1 MKTENGEGNVDLSHR
16 KVLVTGGGS
25 GLGRVLAVEFANT
38 GAEVHVCG
46 RRREPLDEL
55 ASANKNIIAHQL
67 DVTDEN
73 GTEAMFNAIGPVEIL
88 IANAGIAESAPL
100 HRTSSEMWHQIMAV
114 NLTGCF
120 LTFRAGL
127 KRLQDTKAQWGR
139 LIAISSTTGLSGHK
153 YAGAYSASKHG
164 VNGLVKSAAAE
175 LAGSGITANALC
187 PGYLDTEMTDR
198 TIDNIVGRTNKSRQ
212 QAADILAGMSPL
224 GRLIAPTEVSK
235 AALWLCGPG
244 TDAVNGQT
252 IAINGG
258 ER

>member
-1 MKTENGEGNVDLSHR
+1 MKTENGEDNVDLSHR
-16 KVLVTGGGS
+16 RVLVTGGGR

-46 RRREPLDEL
+46 RRREPLDDL
-55 ASANKNIIAHQL
+55 AAANKNIIAHQL
-67 DVTDEN
+67 DVTDED
-73 GTEAMFNAIGPVEIL
+73 GTEAMFDAIGPVEIL

-153 YAGAYSASKHG
+153 YASAYSASKHG
-164 VNGLVKSAAAE
+164 VNGLVRSAAAE
-175 LAGSGITANALC
+175 LAGSGVTANALC
-187 PGYLDTEMTDR
+187 PGYLDTEMTNR
-198 TIDNIVGRTNKSRQ
+198 TIDNIVGKTGKSRQ
-212 QAADILAGMSPL
+212 QAIDILAGISPL
-224 GRLIAPTEVSK
+224 GRLIAPPDVSQ

-244 TDAVNGQT
+244 PDAVNGQT

>member
-1 MKTENGEGNVDLSHR
+1 MKTENGEDNVDLSHR
-16 KVLVTGGGS
+16 RVLVTGGGS

-46 RRREPLDEL
+46 RRRERLDDL

-67 DVTDEN
+67 DVTDED
-73 GTEAMFNAIGPVEIL
+73 GTEAMFDAIGPVEIL

-100 HRTSSEMWHQIMAV
+100 HRTSGEMWQQIMAV

-153 YAGAYSASKHG
+153 YASAYSASKHG
-164 VNGLVKSAAAE
+164 VNGLVRSAAAE

-198 TIDNIVGRTNKSRQ
+198 TIDNIVGKAGKSRQ
-212 QAADILAGMSPL
+212 QAIDILAGMSPL

>member
-1 MKTENGEGNVDLSHR
+1 MRTENGEETVDLSHR
-16 KVLVTGGGS
+16 RVLVTGGGS

-38 GAEVHVCG
+38 GAEVHGCG
-46 RRREPLDEL
+46 RRREPLDDL
-55 ASANKNIIAHQL
+55 AAANKNIIAHQL
-67 DVTDEN
+67 DVTDED
-73 GTEAMFNAIGPVEIL
+73 GTEAMFDAIGPVEIL

-127 KRLQDTKAQWGR
+127 KRLQDTKAPWGR
-139 LIAISSTTGLSGHK
+139 LIAISSTTSLSGHK
-153 YAGAYSASKHG
+153 YASAYSASKHG
-164 VNGLVKSAAAE
+164 VNGLVRSAAAE

-198 TIDNIVGRTNKSRQ
+198 TIDNIVGKTGKSRQ
-212 QAADILAGMSPL
+212 QAIDILAGMSPL

>member
-1 MKTENGEGNVDLSHR
+1 MKTENGEETVDLSHR
-16 KVLVTGGGS
+16 RVLVTGGGS
-25 GLGRVLAVEFANT
+25 GLGRVLAVEFADT

-55 ASANKNIIAHQL
+55 ASGRKNVFAHKL
-67 DVTDEN
+67 DVADED
-73 GTEAMFNAIGPVEIL
+73 GTEAMFDSIGPVEIL
-88 IANAGIAESAPL
+88 IANAGVADSAPL

-127 KRLQDTKAQWGR
+127 KRLQDAKAPWGR

-153 YAGAYSASKHG
+153 YASAYSASKHG
-164 VNGLVKSAAAE
+164 VNGLVRSAAAE

-187 PGYLDTEMTDR
+187 PGYLNTEMTGR
-198 TIDNIVGRTNKSRQ
+198 TIDNIVGKTGKNRQ
-212 QAADILAGMSPL
+212 QATEILAGMSPL